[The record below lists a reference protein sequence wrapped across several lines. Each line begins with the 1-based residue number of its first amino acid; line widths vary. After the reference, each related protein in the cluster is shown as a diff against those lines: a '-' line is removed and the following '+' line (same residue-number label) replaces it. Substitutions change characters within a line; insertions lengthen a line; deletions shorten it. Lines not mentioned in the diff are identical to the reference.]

1 MKEEVGSGEGWG
13 GSRRE
18 AERAY
23 TSLGKIRRRESSRNA
38 QFVAL
43 SLGDLRAPAISNKG
57 APPLTTQSQCY
68 SNSKCR
74 TVLSS

>member
-1 MKEEVGSGEGWG
+1 MKEEVGSGEGWE
-13 GSRRE
+13 GSRRD
-18 AERAY
+18 AERVY

-57 APPLTTQSQCY
+57 APPLTMQFRSY
-68 SNSKCR
+68 
-74 TVLSS
+74 